1 MKKLE
6 IFLAVV
12 SITLIV
18 SFFAGYD
25 VNDAKLLFTNSQITD
40 AVTQ

>member
-6 IFLAVV
+6 IFLAIV
-12 SITLIV
+12 SVSLIV

-25 VNDAKLLFTNSQITD
+25 VNDAKLLFTDAQITD